1 MTPVC
6 IYICVWD
13 HARLC
18 LTVMEG
24 ERLKAVESSRV
35 KLGHTMV
42 FFFWRG
48 GKGGGGLLSK
58 VR

>member
-1 MTPVC
+1 MNGRMTPVY
-6 IYICVWD
+6 IYVYMCVWD

-24 ERLKAVESSRV
+24 ERLKAVESSRG

-42 FFFWRG
+42 FFLE
-48 GKGGGGLLSK
+48 GGGG
-58 VR
+58 VY